1 MCSVNFQIQG
11 IKIVRMGF
19 EMSDYHI
26 GKIVKMVKENLDMDE
41 DKLIDKIDDMLHDSW
56 VAITGFGDD

>member
-1 MCSVNFQIQG
+1 
-11 IKIVRMGF
+11 
-19 EMSDYHI
+19 
-26 GKIVKMVKENLDMDE
+26 MVKENLDMDE